1 MIRSDR
7 YFASPNRSDAA
18 VYACPRTPSQVRLNI
33 EHTSGLTWLA
43 AQQDIGAKIVCDNL
57 NALAAFLATD
67 EHIPVESKHR
77 INRTLAFNTLRR
89 LLPRALALRI
99 VGYNTFAE
107 ALAEIAKK
115 SPSLRQQSPT
125 PSTVSTQTSHITRLQ
140 TRRLSMHRS

>member
-57 NALAAFLATD
+57 NALAGFLATG
-67 EHIPVESKHR
+67 EQVPVESTHR
-77 INRTLAFNTLRR
+77 INRTLAFNNIRR

-107 ALAEIAKK
+107 ALAEIAKN
-115 SPSLRQQSPT
+115 
-125 PSTVSTQTSHITRLQ
+125 LQ
-140 TRRLSMHRS
+140 TFVKNSRRPRPPLPKPHKSHAYKPGI